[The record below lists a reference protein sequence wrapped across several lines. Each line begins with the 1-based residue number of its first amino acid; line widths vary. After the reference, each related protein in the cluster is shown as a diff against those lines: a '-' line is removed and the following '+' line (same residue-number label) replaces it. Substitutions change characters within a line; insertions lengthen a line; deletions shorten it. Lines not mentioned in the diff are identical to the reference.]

1 MARRLRWNK
10 RALQH
15 FKDQAFWYEVNKGHD
30 FAVSFCEDIRLS
42 AVALAL
48 TPTIGRI
55 EYVLGRK
62 TYRSFANHPHC
73 KIFYWYT
80 AREVRIVDIVLVYKL
95 K

>member
-1 MARRLRWNK
+1 MARRLKWNK

-30 FAVSFCEDIRLS
+30 FAVSFSENIRTS
-42 AVALAL
+42 VDALLL
-48 TPTIGRI
+48 TPTMGRV
-55 EYVLGRK
+55 EYVLNRK
-62 TYRSFANHPHC
+62 TYRSFTNHPHC

-80 AREVRIVDIVLVYKL
+80 ARELRIVDIVLVYKL

>member
-1 MARRLRWNK
+1 MERKLKWNK

-15 FKDQAFWYEVNKGHD
+15 FKDQAFWYEVNRGHD
-30 FAVSFCEDIRLS
+30 FAVSFSENIKVSVDAIGCH
-42 AVALAL
+42 
-48 TPTIGRI
+48 PTMGRI
-55 EYVLGRK
+55 EYIVGRR
-62 TYRSFANHPHC
+62 TYRCFSNHPHC